1 VINALDGAITID
13 KEIDPLKKNSKSPMK
28 KEQTAKRIAKAR
40 RPVQREPKEVLAE
53 LVEKRRGK
61 LELKAT
67 SASQGDAGPRPE
79 LSPNLDRLTVG
90 VDLGDRWS
98 HYCILG
104 LQGETLSEGQ
114 LQTKQAE
121 VAEFFQSVTPARVV
135 IEVGTHSAWVQE
147 IIAGEGHEVLVANP
161 RLMEGSKRRKR
172 KNDRI
177 DANKLARLG
186 RVDPQ
191 SLHPIRHRSREV
203 RQDLVLLRARE
214 ALVAARTEL
223 INTTRGLVKSLGAR
237 LPQCSSRS
245 FGQQAGDAI
254 PAEVREA
261 LLPLV
266 QLADGLSA
274 CIRVYDRKVEEL
286 ASEKYGH
293 TKLLRQVKG
302 VGPITALAY
311 GLTLENP
318 ERFPKSR
325 DVGPYLGLVSRQ
337 EDSGE
342 SQPQLGISKA
352 GDRMLRTLLVGS
364 AQYILGPFGP
374 DTDLR
379 RFGLRLCEHGGK
391 NAKKRAAV
399 AVARKLAVLLHRL
412 WVSGEVYEPLGYTS
426 WGGIVKQAA
435 A

>member
-1 VINALDGAITID
+1 MRKHNNS
-13 KEIDPLKKNSKSPMK
+13 PKKSEPTSKR
-28 KEQTAKRIAKAR
+28 AKSRG
-40 RPVQREPKEVLAE
+40 PVQRDPKEVLAE
-53 LVEKRRGK
+53 LLGK
-61 LELKAT
+61 LREKLDPRVVAAGAGEEDQRGEL
-67 SASQGDAGPRPE
+67 RP
-79 LSPNLDRLTVG
+79 NFDRLTVG
-90 VDLGDRWS
+90 VDLGDQWS

-104 LQGETLSEGQ
+104 LEGETLGEGQ
-114 LQTKQAE
+114 MRTTPQD
-121 VAEFFQSVTPARVV
+121 VAGFFQALNGARVV
-135 IEVGTHSAWVQE
+135 LEVGTHSAWVRE
-147 IIAGEGHEVLVANP
+147 VICGYGHEVLVANP

-191 SLHPIRHRSREV
+191 SLHPMQHRSAEV
-203 RQDLVLLRARE
+203 RQDLVMLRARD

-223 INTTRGLVKSLGAR
+223 INATRGLVKSMGAR
-237 LPQCSSRS
+237 LPRCSSPS
-245 FGQQAGDAI
+245 FARKVEEAV
-254 PAEVREA
+254 PAEIQEA

-266 QLADGLSA
+266 RMTAALSDS
-274 CIRVYDRKVEEL
+274 IQGYDEKIEEL

-293 TKLLRQVKG
+293 TTLLRQVKG

-311 GLTLENP
+311 VLTLENP
-318 ERFPKSR
+318 ERFVKSR
-325 DVGPYLGLVSRQ
+325 DVGPYLGLVPKQ

-352 GDRMLRTLLVGS
+352 GDTMVRRLLVGS

-379 RFGLRLCEHGGK
+379 RYGLRLCERGGK

-412 WVSGEVYEPLGYTS
+412 WVSGEVYEPLRHAMS
-426 WGGIVKQAA
+426 VPIAA
-435 A
+435 AA

>member
-1 VINALDGAITID
+1 
-13 KEIDPLKKNSKSPMK
+13 MK
-28 KEQTAKRIAKAR
+28 KEQRLKRAKSH
-40 RPVQREPKEVLAE
+40 RPVQRETKEVLAE
-53 LVEKRRGK
+53 LLGKLRGK
-61 LELKAT
+61 LEPKSG
-67 SASQGDAGPRPE
+67 SANSREARQRAE

-90 VDLGDRWS
+90 VDLGDQWS

-104 LQGETLSEGQ
+104 LKGETLSEGQ
-114 LQTKQAE
+114 LRTTQAD
-121 VAEFFQSVTPARVV
+121 VAEFFQAITPARVV

-147 IIAGEGHEVLVANP
+147 VIAGYGHEVLVANP
-161 RLMEGSKRRKR
+161 RLMDGSKRRKR

-186 RVDPQ
+186 RVDSE
-191 SLHPIRHRSREV
+191 SLYPIKHRSREV
-203 RQDLVLLRARE
+203 RQDLVLLRARD

-223 INTTRGLVKSLGAR
+223 INTTRGLVKSLGTR
-237 LPQCSSRS
+237 LPKCSSRS
-245 FGQQAGDAI
+245 FAHKVGDAI
-254 PAEVREA
+254 PGEVREA
-261 LLPLV
+261 LQPLV
-266 QLADGLSA
+266 ELADALSA
-274 CIRVYDRKVEEL
+274 CIQGYDRRIEEL

-311 GLTLENP
+311 VLTLENP
-318 ERFPKSR
+318 ERFAKSR
-325 DVGPYLGLVSRQ
+325 DVGPYLGLVPKQ

-352 GDRMLRTLLVGS
+352 GDTMLRKLLVGS
-364 AQYILGPFGP
+364 AQYVLGPFGP

-379 RFGLRLCEHGGK
+379 RYGLRLCERGGK

-412 WVSGEVYEPLGYTS
+412 WVSGEVYEPLGYGVSGT
-426 WGGIVKQAA
+426 IVQKAA